1 MIKKIMLK
9 YANPDCNSVS
19 VKKKCTLL
27 NFPCKRGKKGPP
39 GRPFYRPKLAIFS
52 KILK

>member
-19 VKKKCTLL
+19 VKKNAFYLIFLVKEVKRVLPADLFIDL
-27 NFPCKRGKKGPP
+27 NWQ
-39 GRPFYRPKLAIFS
+39 FS
-52 KILK
+52 QKF